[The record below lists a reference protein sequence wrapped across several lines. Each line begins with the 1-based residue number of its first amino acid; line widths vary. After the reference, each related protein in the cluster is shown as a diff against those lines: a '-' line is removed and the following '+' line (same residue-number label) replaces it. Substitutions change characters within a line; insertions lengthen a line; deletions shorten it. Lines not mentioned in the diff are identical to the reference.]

1 MQPVGRYWPLRVTL
15 PTATCVPGPD
25 PGWYTDPTD
34 PERLRYW
41 KGSGWTS
48 LVRPRPASA
57 FGSALGPTDLAGT
70 LEIDRDLY
78 RVEPAPVVRTTNH
91 FSTAGFCVGVLAL
104 VAAPAMFG
112 PIGIVL
118 AVVGRIRH
126 ERLAEAAIVLVVIAL
141 AIGTIVGTV
150 TDLA

>member
-1 MQPVGRYWPLRVTL
+1 MGELLSRVFSAPVAAVML
-15 PTATCVPGPD
+15 ATVPD

-48 LVRPRPASA
+48 LVRPRPAAA
-57 FGSALGPTDLAGT
+57 FGSALGSTDLADT
-70 LEIDRDLY
+70 LALERELDD
-78 RVEPAPVVRTTNH
+78 VEPRPVARTTNH
-91 FSTAGFCVGVLAL
+91 LSTAGFCVGVLAL
-104 VAAPAMFG
+104 VAAPAVFG

-126 ERLAEAAIVLVVIAL
+126 ERLAEAAIFLVVIAM
-141 AIGTIVGTV
+141 AIGTIIGTV